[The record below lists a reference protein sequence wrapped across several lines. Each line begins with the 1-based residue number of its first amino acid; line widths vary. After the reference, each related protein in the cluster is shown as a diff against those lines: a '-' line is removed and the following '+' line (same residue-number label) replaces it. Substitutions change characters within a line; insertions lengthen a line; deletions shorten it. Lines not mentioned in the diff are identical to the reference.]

1 MACLV
6 QIQRLKNRIL
16 SYTFLALI
24 FYTFYAYGLYKMCYN
39 KKIIMYNCLH
49 YAVARRHVSEQE
61 VPDMEE
67 KNIKD
72 TIRAKAAEAAEAAA
86 EAAETQDK
94 EEYGDIRIADE
105 VICIVAS
112 LAAQEVPGVVGMSG
126 GLTDGINRFLGKDNA
141 SKGVHLHFE
150 GKTVNASVYIV
161 IEYGCCIPEIAL
173 EVQEKVKD
181 AIEAMTGYE
190 VQFVDVNVEG
200 VAKRRESEL
209 EKESSSDVDMAEI
222 LQAQAKRAEAT
233 EANSF
238 EQQLVN
244 LHDNHD
250 FELPPEEDMDEKHR
264 KFLEE
269 D

>member
-1 MACLV
+1 
-6 QIQRLKNRIL
+6 
-16 SYTFLALI
+16 
-24 FYTFYAYGLYKMCYN
+24 
-39 KKIIMYNCLH
+39 
-49 YAVARRHVSEQE
+49 
-61 VPDMEE
+61 MEE
-67 KNIKD
+67 KKQLKD
-72 TIRAKAAEAAEAAA
+72 ALKEKEQAAA
-86 EAAETQDK
+86 QENTENENLD
-94 EEYGDIRIADE
+94 EYGDIRIADE

-126 GLTDGINRFLGKDNA
+126 GLTDGINRFLGKENA

-209 EKESSSDVDMAEI
+209 EKESSSDFVQRIHKGGAMGSCAGKP
-222 LQAQAKRAEAT
+222 LQACGSTQGGRSGCA
-233 EANSF
+233 S
-238 EQQLVN
+238 
-244 LHDNHD
+244 
-250 FELPPEEDMDEKHR
+250 P
-264 KFLEE
+264 
-269 D
+269 